1 MGEHGLVFPM
11 LAMVF
16 LTITVLG
23 ILLRSRIR
31 AVKSGRVDM
40 AYFKVFQG
48 VEPEETAKPA
58 RHLSNLFEAPVLFY
72 AGCIT
77 AMVVHDTGVA
87 MVAIAWAYVVAR
99 VVHAIVHLGR
109 NRIRQR
115 LRAYFSSWVVLL
127 ALWIHL
133 GVHVAMA

>member
-1 MGEHGLVFPM
+1 MGEHGLVYPM
-11 LAMVF
+11 LAMVV
-16 LTITVLG
+16 LTIMVLG

-31 AVKSGRVDM
+31 AVKSGKVEL
-40 AYFKVFQG
+40 AYFKVYQG
-48 VEPEETAKPA
+48 VEPEETAKPS
-58 RHLSNLFEAPVLFY
+58 RHLANLFEAPVLFY

-77 AMVVHDTGVA
+77 AMVVHDTGPV
-87 MVAIAWAYVVAR
+87 VLGLAWAYVVAR

-127 ALWIHL
+127 ALWIHV
-133 GVHVAMA
+133 GVHVATT